1 MGLSEFSPDVN
12 WQKHIAFFWT
22 LKTQA
27 NIDPS
32 GMRIYADG
40 CSDIICNA
48 GETTA
53 YFYPLEGTH
62 QAIPLYPGHLYLGGT
77 MTAYGILKGEPGC
90 TLTGIRFWPGGFYAL
105 FSQTMEPAVD
115 STIEF
120 PDEELRTLMQQ
131 TEDLDMRLNRW
142 LNNRSIEPAVQ
153 IAGKHDFVYL
163 RKLMYESGGQVTVEE
178 LADEMCV
185 SNRTLERNFKK
196 NVGIPPKD
204 FLRIVRFQEVLKR
217 LQNLQGKNELPA
229 EKESLLQVA
238 FELGYYDHAHL
249 TNEFKK
255 YSGILPSELSLF
267 YKTGISDGK
276 YF

>member
-1 MGLSEFSPDVN
+1 M
-12 WQKHIAFFWT
+12 A
-22 LKTQA
+22 
-27 NIDPS
+27 PS
-32 GMRIYADG
+32 GVRIYADG

-53 YFYPLEGTH
+53 YFYPLQGTH

-77 MTAYGILKGEPGC
+77 MTAYGILKGDPGC
-90 TLTGIRFWPGGFYAL
+90 TLNGIRFWPGGFYAL
-105 FSQTMEPAVD
+105 FSQTMEPSVD

-120 PDEELRTLMQQ
+120 RDEELWTLMQQ
-131 TEDLDMRLNRW
+131 PENLDSRLNQW
-142 LNNRSIEPAVQ
+142 LKIRSTDQEVQ
-153 IAGKHDFVYL
+153 IAGKYDFIYL
-163 RKLMYESGGQVTVEE
+163 RKRMYESGGQVTVKE
-178 LADEMCV
+178 LANETCI
-185 SNRTLERNFKK
+185 SNRTLERIFKK

-204 FLRIVRFQEVLKR
+204 FLRIIRFQEVLKR
-217 LQNLQGKNELPA
+217 LQNFQGKNEVSG

-267 YKTGISDGK
+267 FKTGISNGQ

>member
-1 MGLSEFSPDVN
+1 MGLSEFLPDAG
-12 WQKHIAFFWT
+12 WQKYIAFFWT
-22 LKTQA
+22 LKIEA
-27 NIDPS
+27 DINPA

-48 GETTA
+48 GETIV

-62 QAIPLYPGHLYLGGT
+62 QAIPLFPGHLYLGGT
-77 MTAYGILKGEPGC
+77 MTAYGILQGDPGC
-90 TLTGIRFWPGGFYAL
+90 TLTGIRFWPGAVYAL
-105 FSQTMEPAVD
+105 FSQTMEPLVD

-120 PDEELRTLMQQ
+120 PDEELCILMQQ
-131 TEDLDMRLNRW
+131 TENLDGRLNLW
-142 LNNRSIEPAVQ
+142 LNKRSTEPTVQ
-153 IAGKHDFVYL
+153 TAGKYDFIYL
-163 RKLMYESGGQVTVEE
+163 RKRMYDSGGQVTVEE

-185 SNRTLERNFKK
+185 SNRTLQRIFKK

-204 FLRIVRFQEVLKR
+204 FLRIIRFQEVLKR
-217 LQNLQGKNELPA
+217 LQILRSENELSA

-238 FELGYYDHAHL
+238 FELGYYDHGHL

-267 YKTGISDGK
+267 YKTGISGGR

>member
-1 MGLSEFSPDVN
+1 MALSGV
-12 WQKHIAFFWT
+12 
-22 LKTQA
+22 
-27 NIDPS
+27 
-32 GMRIYADG
+32 RIYADG

-53 YFYPLEGTH
+53 YFYPLQGTH

-77 MTAYGILKGEPGC
+77 MTTYGILKGDPGC
-90 TLTGIRFWPGGFYAL
+90 TLNGIRFWPGGFYAL
-105 FSQTMEPAVD
+105 FSQTMEPSVD

-120 PDEELRTLMQQ
+120 RDEELWTLMQQ
-131 TEDLDMRLNRW
+131 TENLDSRLNQW
-142 LNNRSIEPAVQ
+142 LKIRSTDQEVQ
-153 IAGKHDFVYL
+153 IAGKYDFIYL
-163 RKLMYESGGQVTVEE
+163 RKRMYESGGQVTVKE
-178 LADEMCV
+178 LANEMCI
-185 SNRTLERNFKK
+185 SNRTLERIFKK

-204 FLRIVRFQEVLKR
+204 FLRIIRFQEVLKR
-217 LQNLQGKNELPA
+217 LQNFQGKNEVSG

-267 YKTGISDGK
+267 FKTGISNGQ